1 MISFYYPGNSLLHK
15 TPAGLKLL
23 GLVLLGSLV
32 FQISEIATLLGIGS
46 LLALLFVIGRIPLH
60 VAFRQLRPALFLLI
74 VIFIAQYFIEGI
86 EVATFVVLR
95 FAILILAAG
104 LVTVTSRVSDMVAAI
119 ELALKPFSRW
129 IAVAKV
135 SLAITLAIR
144 FIPVLGSIIQDV
156 KDAQK
161 ARGLDRN
168 VMAVLIPVIVRTL
181 KMATEVAEALDARS
195 FAATP
200 SDLSKPRD

>member
-1 MISFYYPGNSLLHK
+1 MISFYYPGNSRIHK
-15 TPAGLKLL
+15 LPAGLKLL
-23 GLVLLGSLV
+23 ALVLLGSFI
-32 FQISEIATLLGIGS
+32 FQISQITTLLIVGGG
-46 LLALLFVIGRIPLH
+46 LVLLFAIGRIPPL
-60 VAFRQLRPALFLLI
+60 VAFRQLRPALYLLT
-74 VIFIAQYFIEGI
+74 VIFIAQYFMMGV
-86 EVATFVVLR
+86 EVAIFVVLR

-119 ELALKPFSRW
+119 ETSLKPFARW

-144 FIPVLGSIIQDV
+144 FIPVLGSITQEV

-168 VMAVLIPVIVRTL
+168 IIAVLIPVIVRTL

-195 FAATP
+195 FAAVP
-200 SDLSKPRD
+200 SDLSKPGD

>member
-1 MISFYYPGNSLLHK
+1 MISFYYPGNSPLHK
-15 TPAGLKLL
+15 LPAGLKLL
-23 GLVLLGSLV
+23 GLILLGTFV
-32 FQISEIATLLGIGS
+32 FQISQITTLLGMGGI
-46 LLALLFVIGRIPLH
+46 LALLFVIGRIPFH
-60 VAFRQLRPALFLLI
+60 MAYRQLRPALFLLI
-74 VIFIAQYFIEGI
+74 AIFIAQYFIEGI
-86 EVATFVVLR
+86 AVATFVVLR

-119 ELALKPFSRW
+119 EMSLKPFSRW
-129 IAVAKV
+129 ISVAKV

-144 FIPVLGSIIQDV
+144 FIPVLGEIIHEV

-161 ARGLDRN
+161 ARGLERN
-168 VMAVLIPVIVRTL
+168 ILAVLIPVVIRTL

-200 SDLSKPRD
+200 SDLSKSGD